1 MKPQDIIQNTLEN
14 IFGFMKIEPVYE
26 INDKGDKVYEVV
38 IKGNNLNFLIG
49 HRGQSLDALQSI
61 LHLTVLRQTGE
72 QVTVIID
79 INGYRDQ
86 RTEKIQNMARSYI
99 DRVRFFQKDVEL
111 PPMDPWERRQIHMF
125 VSEYDD
131 IISESIGEG
140 RDRRVTLKLKRQ

>member
-1 MKPQDIIQNTLEN
+1 MKPQEVIQNTLDN
-14 IFGFMKIEPVYE
+14 IFGFMKIDPVYE
-26 INDKGDKVYEVV
+26 INEKDDKVYEVV

-61 LHLTVLRQTGE
+61 LHLTVLKQAGE
-72 QVTVIID
+72 QVTIVID

-131 IISESIGEG
+131 IVSESVGEG
-140 RDRRVTLKLKRQ
+140 RDRRVTLKPKR